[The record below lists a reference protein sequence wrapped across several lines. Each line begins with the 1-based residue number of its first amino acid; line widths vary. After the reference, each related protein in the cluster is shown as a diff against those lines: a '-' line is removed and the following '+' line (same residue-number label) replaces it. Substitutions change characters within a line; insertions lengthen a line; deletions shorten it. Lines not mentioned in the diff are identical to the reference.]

1 MGSILL
7 PRHYRGARARYCGNI
22 ARSRLVMLAAATA
35 PVFLVAGA
43 SAQVQET
50 IPPVLSSGLDKT
62 TTLQTSVTAR
72 PSQRPATQS
81 LPDTASL
88 PPSGSIG
95 AASDIRPFLE
105 PGVPEDLARVAL
117 RRAWAAD
124 PAIRDFIGLSE
135 NSWDFNAPDAVPGS
149 GSAVT
154 QGTGRLPAEK
164 AEGIVTETVER
175 ENGE

>member
-1 MGSILL
+1 MGSIVL
-7 PRHYRGARARYCGNI
+7 PRHYRGARAQYCGNI
-22 ARSRLVMLAAATA
+22 ARSRLVMLVAATA
-35 PVFLVAGA
+35 PVFLAAGA
-43 SAQVQET
+43 LAQVQET

-62 TTLQTSVTAR
+62 TTLTAR

-154 QGTGRLPAEK
+154 QRTGRLPAEK

-175 ENGE
+175 ENGR